1 MFAHEPAVTEVSYYF
16 HWTDAYNDIILH
28 VSVHQGMYK
37 TSAELLSMLVLHFN
51 AMFIKTVHGFL
62 CSLFFFTNAWLQR
75 YSHHYQM
82 TQSTNNWIVTL
93 KLRKYPHLCHATCY
107 RKQTPD
113 SKVHRAD
120 MGPTWVLSTHVGPI
134 NLVIREQHSKPWSCV
149 VYSTCTDCFVRVG
162 NVCLSL
168 WFIVI

>member
-1 MFAHEPAVTEVSYYF
+1 MYRFIRGCTKLRPNYSPCLYY
-16 HWTDAYNDIILH
+16 ISI
-28 VSVHQGMYK
+28 QC
-37 TSAELLSMLVLHFN
+37 LSRQYMAFCV
-51 AMFIKTVHGFL
+51 V
-62 CSLFFFTNAWLQR
+62 FFTNAWLQR

-93 KLRKYPHLCHATCY
+93 KLRKYPHLCDATCY

-120 MGPTWVLSTHVGPI
+120 MGPTWVLSAHAGPI